1 MAFCTKI
8 FAVEN
13 KKLHIIQQN
22 SKKRKVVIFMNL
34 PTYQSNDELPLI
46 MNVKDV
52 AGYLNISVACA
63 YNVMNSSGFPAIK
76 IGKRILIQ
84 RERFIEWI
92 DKSVGRIL

>member
-1 MAFCTKI
+1 MD
-8 FAVEN
+8 
-13 KKLHIIQQN
+13 
-22 SKKRKVVIFMNL
+22 L
-34 PTYQSNDELPLI
+34 PKFKSNDELPLI
-46 MNVKDV
+46 MNIKDV